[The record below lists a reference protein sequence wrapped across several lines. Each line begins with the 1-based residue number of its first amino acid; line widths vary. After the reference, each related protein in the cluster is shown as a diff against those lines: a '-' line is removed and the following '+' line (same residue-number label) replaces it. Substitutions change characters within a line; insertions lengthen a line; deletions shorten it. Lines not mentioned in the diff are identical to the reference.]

1 MARAPLQGLPGAG
14 CTARCLAVLLLCALL
29 PMAARAG
36 MLITANA
43 LFEGRALLTIDGNRR
58 LLRVGQSS
66 PEGVRLL
73 SASATEAVID
83 IEGRQQRLAP
93 GAEMGAAFATP
104 ERRQVSVQRNERGEY
119 RLVGTVNG
127 HQLPLMVDTGANIV
141 ALSGQDADRLGIDY
155 RRRGQSVTVQTA
167 AGPVP
172 AWSIT
177 LDRVEVA
184 GILVRNVPATVI
196 EGPHPE
202 PALLGMSWLMR
213 VAMRENAGVLYLQ
226 ER

>member
-1 MARAPLQGLPGAG
+1 MPEALGRGLPGSG
-14 CTARCLAVLLLCALL
+14 RIARSLCALLLCALL
-29 PMAARAG
+29 PMVVQAE

-43 LFEGRALLTIDGNRR
+43 LFEGRAMLTIDGNRW
-58 LLRVGQSS
+58 LLRVGESS

-83 IEGRQQRLAP
+83 IEGRQRRLAP
-93 GAEMGAAFATP
+93 GPEMGAAFATP
-104 ERRQVSVQRNERGEY
+104 ERRQVSVQRNARGEY

-127 HQLPLMVDTGANIV
+127 RQLSLMVDTGATIV
-141 ALSGQDADRLGIDY
+141 ALSGQEADRLGIDY
-155 RRRGQSVTVQTA
+155 RGRGQSATVQTA

-172 AWSIT
+172 ARSIT

-202 PALLGMSWLMR
+202 PALLGMSWLTR

>member
-1 MARAPLQGLPGAG
+1 MARAPLQVLPGSG
-14 CTARCLAVLLLCALL
+14 CTARCLSALLLCALL
-29 PMAARAG
+29 PMAAARAE

-73 SASATEAVID
+73 SASATEVVID
-83 IEGRQQRLAP
+83 IEGRQQRLVP
-93 GAEMGAAFATP
+93 GAEMGVAFAQP
-104 ERRQVSVQRNERGEY
+104 ERRQVSVP
-119 RLVGTVNG
+119 LNG
-127 HQLPLMVDTGANIV
+127 HQLLLMVDTGANIV

-155 RRRGQSVTVQTA
+155 RRRGQSATVQTA
-167 AGPVP
+167 AGRVP

-202 PALLGMSWLMR
+202 PALLGMSWLTR